1 MKDSDRTWLTL
12 WAWGVVIFGLALAAF
27 ALPATEAPGRLM
39 FDILGNSVPADPDAH
54 LRFAVGL
61 MGCVTM
67 GWGVTFL
74 AAFRA
79 AWALPAGQAR
89 PIWRLIVTGALA
101 WFIPD
106 SLLSVATGFALNAV
120 SNTVLLALLLV
131 PLMRSGVLKAG

>member
-1 MKDSDRTWLTL
+1 MKDNDRTWLTL
-12 WAWGVVIFGLALAAF
+12 WAWGVVIFGLALATF
-27 ALPATEAPGRLM
+27 ALPATDAPGRLM

-89 PIWRLIVTGALA
+89 PIWRLIVTGALV

-106 SLLSVATGFALNAV
+106 SLLSVVTGFALNAV
-120 SNTVLLALLLV
+120 SNTVLLVLLLV
-131 PLMRSGVLKAG
+131 PLLRSGVLKAA

>member
-12 WAWGVVIFGLALAAF
+12 WAWGVVIFGLALATF
-27 ALPATEAPGRLM
+27 ALPATDAPGRLM

-89 PIWRLIVTGALA
+89 PIWRLIVTGALV

-120 SNTVLLALLLV
+120 SNTVLLVLLLV
-131 PLMRSGVLKAG
+131 PLLRSGVLKAA

>member
-12 WAWGVVIFGLALAAF
+12 WAWGVVIFGLALATF
-27 ALPATEAPGRLM
+27 ALPATDAPGRLM

-89 PIWRLIVTGALA
+89 PIWRLIVTGALV

-120 SNTVLLALLLV
+120 SNTVLLVLLLV
-131 PLMRSGVLKAG
+131 PLLRSGVLKAG